1 MDRIIPYQRQ
11 FIDEKDIEA
20 VVRTLKSDFITT
32 GPKVKEFEQ
41 RFAEYVG
48 AKYAIAVSNGTAAL
62 HLVCL
67 VSGLGEGDE
76 LITSPLTFLASS
88 NCALYCGA
96 KPIFADIDNQGLI
109 DLKGI
114 SNKIN
119 GKTKIIMPVHY
130 GGLPFNTKRLRENF
144 KGLIIEDAAHA
155 LGAKNGTE
163 KIGSC
168 ANSDMC
174 IFSFHPV
181 KHITTGEGGIITTNS
196 EELYK
201 KLLILRS
208 HGIDSSKKIEDE
220 PWGTPM
226 VSLGYNY
233 RITDI
238 QCALG
243 LSQLSKVDGFIES
256 SRKLAE
262 KYNEKFSNNK
272 NIEIIEE
279 KENQFNSYHLY
290 PILVKDAKTRLDL
303 YKYLRENKI
312 FAQVHYKPVYLQPY
326 YQNIG
331 YAKGICP
338 KAEEFYDKVLS
349 LPIYPQLTEED
360 QSYVIRKINEFFYGE
375 QRDNGL

>member
-1 MDRIIPYQRQ
+1 MDKIIPYQRQ

-20 VVRTLKSDFITT
+20 VVQTLKSDFITT

-48 AKYAIAVSNGTAAL
+48 AKYAIAISNGTAAL
-62 HLVCL
+62 HLACL
-67 VSGLGEGDE
+67 ASGLKYGDE

-96 KPIFADIDNQGLI
+96 KPIFTEIDNQGLI
-109 DLKGI
+109 DLKDI
-114 SNKIN
+114 SNKTN
-119 GKTKIIMPVHY
+119 EKTKIIIPVHY
-130 GGLPFNTKRLRENF
+130 GGLPFNTKKLRESFN
-144 KGLIIEDAAHA
+144 GIIIEDAAHA

-168 ANSDMC
+168 THSDMC

-181 KHITTGEGGIITTNS
+181 KHITTGEGGMITTNS

-201 KLLILRS
+201 KLIVLRS
-208 HGIDSSKKIEDE
+208 HGIDPSKKTEDE

-243 LSQLSKVDGFIES
+243 LSQLDKVDGFIMA

-262 KYNEKFSNNK
+262 RYDRAFADNK
-272 NIEIIEE
+272 DIRTIKE
-279 KENQFNSYHLY
+279 KEGQFNSYHLY
-290 PILVKDAKTRLDL
+290 PILVGNSKVRLDL
-303 YKYLRENKI
+303 YNYLRKNNI
-312 FAQVHYKPVYLQPY
+312 FAQIHYKPVYLQPY
-326 YQNIG
+326 YQSLG
-331 YAKGICP
+331 YEKGLCP
-338 KAEEFYDKVLS
+338 KAEEFYNQVLS

-360 QSYVIRKINEFFYGE
+360 QDFVVRKINEFFE
-375 QRDNGL
+375 E